1 MWSKIFSELNFT
13 LCFILISITYPVVIV
28 LKRMEVLLLYE
39 KYFPPPPLYLLAGT
53 WVNVASQ
60 ATSKSWVDRNGQFHR
75 ADQRKNP
82 EQRNFSQV
90 K

>member
-1 MWSKIFSELNFT
+1 MTGELDVEHVFENKCVESYLTSYYVLCALRMNECSSFPFS
-13 LCFILISITYPVVIV
+13 V
-28 LKRMEVLLLYE
+28 
-39 KYFPPPPLYLLAGT
+39 AGT

-60 ATSKSWVDRNGQFHR
+60 ATPKSWGDRSSQFHR

-90 K
+90 QSM

>member
-1 MWSKIFSELNFT
+1 MTGKVDIQTYSYLHLIVIFSYV
-13 LCFILISITYPVVIV
+13 LCVLHFMDIFIFI
-28 LKRMEVLLLYE
+28 
-39 KYFPPPPLYLLAGT
+39 FAAGT

-60 ATSKSWVDRNGQFHR
+60 ATPKSWVESQYRR

-90 K
+90 L

>member
-1 MWSKIFSELNFT
+1 MNFFSAKITFF
-13 LCFILISITYPVVIV
+13 
-28 LKRMEVLLLYE
+28 
-39 KYFPPPPLYLLAGT
+39 YFYSLAGT

-60 ATSKSWVDRNGQFHR
+60 ATPKPWGDRNGQFHR

-90 K
+90 Q